1 MQLTIKQS
9 LILSAMFAIAMV
21 IATNT
26 YSVRT
31 IESLNETTKVLD
43 LRYSQISMVQ
53 KFQQNITDVI
63 LNAMDIIIDKNDG
76 VSSGRDSD
84 LKMLLSDLHR
94 MEQSLVELSDTD
106 VEKRAA
112 MALSP
117 EIDKLSAMIY
127 KGLFPEVER
136 FKGLDVKLGKLDD
149 DIDGMEDKL
158 SSALKSIETRAK
170 SDNNQ
175 NYLYNILAMR
185 GTVTNITLNA
195 MDIIIDI
202 DEGVSKERSDDIKD
216 LISEYSNLTNQI
228 GATSDELSQLNE
240 VFTQM
245 KDVIYNSLFPL
256 VSKVEGSNERFSKL
270 DDDIDAIEDVIG
282 ASLDII
288 LKSVAQEVKEAH
300 EDSMETASNSEAS
313 IIIET
318 LAIVVLMIFGAF
330 IMTRQ
335 IIKSINRFIVVAKD
349 LAEGDGDLTKRVN
362 LQTKDEIGEASN
374 YIDAFIVKIQELVR
388 VGKSSSSENLTVSEE
403 LSSTSNSI
411 KEHTLE
417 QSEIVSKTAALTL
430 DIEKIVKGNIDE
442 NHQAKEDV
450 ENVNSILSEAKGDIL
465 TLTQNIQNNAEK
477 EVALAEKLNQ
487 LSHDADQVKE
497 VLNVISDIAEQT
509 NLLALNAAIE
519 AARAGE
525 HGRGFAVVADEVRK
539 LAERTQKS
547 LSEINATINVVIQSI
562 TDSSDEMNH
571 NSEEFQKL
579 TEISNEVE
587 GKILETSK
595 AMQRA
600 TIVMDKSSQASNNI
614 GKSVKT
620 IVVEVEKIEEIS
632 TSTAQSAHEI
642 VKASEHLYDMT
653 NDLNTKLNSFNT

>member
-1 MQLTIKQS
+1 MQFTIKKS
-9 LILSAMFAIAMV
+9 LIISAVFAIVMV
-21 IATNT
+21 IGTNT
-26 YSVRT
+26 YSVGT
-31 IESLNETTKVLD
+31 IKTLNETTKVLD

-63 LNAMDIIIDKNDG
+63 LHAMDIIIDKNDG
-76 VSSGRDSD
+76 VSSERDSD
-84 LKMLLSDLHR
+84 LKILLSDLHK

-106 VEKRAA
+106 AEKRAA

-117 EIDKLSAMIY
+117 EIDKLSIMIY

-158 SSALKSIETRAK
+158 SATLKSIEERAK
-170 SDNNQ
+170 SQNNQ
-175 NYLYNILAMR
+175 SHLYNILAMR

-216 LISEYSNLTNQI
+216 LISEYANLTNQI
-228 GATSDELSQLNE
+228 GATEDELSQLNE

-245 KDVIYNSLFPL
+245 RDVIYNSLFPL
-256 VSKVEGSNERFSKL
+256 VSHVQGSNERFAKL

-282 ASLDII
+282 VSLDII
-288 LKSVAQEVKEAH
+288 LKSVAQEVREAH
-300 EDSMETASNSEAS
+300 KDSMQTASTSETS

-318 LAIVVLMIFGAF
+318 FIIVVLMIFGAL

-335 IIKSINRFIVVAKD
+335 IVKSINRFIVVAKD

-362 LQTKDEIGEASN
+362 LKTKDEIGIASN

-388 VGKSSSSENLTVSEE
+388 VGKSSSSENLAVSEE

-411 KEHTLE
+411 EEHTLE
-417 QSEIVSKTAALTL
+417 QTEIVSKTATLTL
-430 DIEKIVKGNIDE
+430 DIEKIVEDNIDE
-442 NHQAKEDV
+442 NNQAKEDV
-450 ENVNSILSEAKGDIL
+450 ENVNNILSEAKGDIL

-562 TDSSDEMNH
+562 TDSSDEMNN
-571 NSEEFQKL
+571 NSEEFKKL

-587 GKILETSK
+587 GKILETSE

-600 TIVMDKSSQASNNI
+600 TIVMDKSSQASKNI
-614 GKSVKT
+614 GESVKT
-620 IVVEVEKIEEIS
+620 IVAEVGKIEEIS
-632 TSTAQSAHEI
+632 TNTAQSAHEI
-642 VKASEHLYDMT
+642 VKASEHLYEMT
-653 NDLNTKLNSFNT
+653 NGLNTKLNSFNT

>member
-9 LILSAMFAIAMV
+9 LILSAILAIVMV
-21 IATNT
+21 VATNV

-31 IESLNETTKVLD
+31 IESLNGTTKVLD
-43 LRYSQISMVQ
+43 LRYSQINIVQ
-53 KFQQNITDVI
+53 KFQQNVTDVI

-76 VSSGRDSD
+76 VSTERDSD
-84 LKMLLSDLHR
+84 LKILLSDLHK

-106 VEKRAA
+106 AEKRAA
-112 MALSP
+112 MSLSP
-117 EIDKLSAMIY
+117 EIDKLSTMIY
-127 KGLFPEVER
+127 KGLYPEVDR
-136 FKGLDVKLGKLDD
+136 FKGLDIKLSKLDD

-158 SSALKSIETRAK
+158 STILKSIETRAK
-170 SDNNQ
+170 SENNQ
-175 NYLYNILAMR
+175 NYIYNILAMR

-202 DEGVSKERSDDIKD
+202 DEGVSKERSDDTKD
-216 LISEYSNLTNQI
+216 FISEYANLTNKI
-228 GATSDELSQLNE
+228 GATEDELTQLNE

-245 KDVIYNSLFPL
+245 KDLMYNSLFPL
-256 VSKVEGSNERFSKL
+256 VKHIEGSNERFAKL
-270 DDDIDAIEDVIG
+270 DDDIDSIEDVIG

-300 EDSMETASNSEAS
+300 KDSMETASASETS

-318 LAIVVLMIFGAF
+318 IVIVILMIFGAF

-335 IIKSINRFIVVAKD
+335 IVKSINKFIVVAKD

-362 LQTKDEIGEASN
+362 LQTKDEIGVASN
-374 YIDAFIVKIQELVR
+374 YIDAFIIKIQELVR
-388 VGKSSSSENLTVSEE
+388 VGKSSSNENLTVSEE

-411 KEHTLE
+411 KTHTLE
-417 QSEIVSKTAALTL
+417 QGELVAQTSSLTM
-430 DIEKIVKGNIDE
+430 DIEKIIQSNIDE
-442 NHQAKEDV
+442 NSQAKDDV
-450 ENVNSILSEAKGDIL
+450 DNVNNILGDAKDNIL

-571 NSEEFQKL
+571 NSEDFQKL
-579 TEISNEVE
+579 TQISNDVE
-587 GKILETSK
+587 SKILQTTE
-595 AMQRA
+595 AMGNTTA
-600 TIVMDKSSQASNNI
+600 VMEKSLQASKTI
-614 GKSVKT
+614 GSNVKT
-620 IVVEVEKIEEIS
+620 IVTQVEKIEEIS
-632 TSTAQSAHEI
+632 TSSAQSAEEI
-642 VKASEHLYDMT
+642 VKASEHLYKMT
-653 NDLNTKLNSFNT
+653 DDLNTKLNSFNT